1 MSNIE
6 GISISKTEKDVY
18 YFNYKSLPNQTFEKM
33 KGEEE
38 IGIYSFFETEQNI
51 DAIAGFAYL
60 IHNADSSKGTAT
72 ITFQGIINFDEE
84 TVQVIKHTEPFGSD
98 EIQIVLDETQDFSNA
113 RYPIQG
119 KEDISAVKQRLDDLT
134 KEWNIKWE
142 SNQILN
148 NELKEV

>member
-1 MSNIE
+1 
-6 GISISKTEKDVY
+6 
-18 YFNYKSLPNQTFEKM
+18 M
-33 KGEEE
+33 K
-38 IGIYSFFETEQNI
+38 
-51 DAIAGFAYL
+51 
-60 IHNADSSKGTAT
+60 
-72 ITFQGIINFDEE
+72 
-84 TVQVIKHTEPFGSD
+84 
-98 EIQIVLDETQDFSNA
+98 TQDFSNA